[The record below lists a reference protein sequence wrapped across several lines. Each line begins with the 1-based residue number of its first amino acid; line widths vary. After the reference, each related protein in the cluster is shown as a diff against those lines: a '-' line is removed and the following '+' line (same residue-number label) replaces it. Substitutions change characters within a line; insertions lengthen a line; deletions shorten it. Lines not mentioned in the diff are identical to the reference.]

1 MRLARVSTP
10 LPVYAAARFLKFT
23 EDCRGNTPA
32 RQLYIR
38 KLRARCINRASA
50 SPGVFNKFCSPGIRF
65 RTMLHEY
72 SISIG
77 TSKLR
82 ANERNVDRN
91 KFIIAQGGT
100 SRGGGPINSRA
111 AMAKNFRIDQ
121 IVSIQNIA
129 TRYLFLRD
137 IYFFFLF
144 PPFFSFFPP
153 PSPLPFFI
161 IRFSCHEVRIK
172 KHRKR
177 FSFARELAMVCVH
190 ISNVYPGNE
199 RNFDVCYLHLL
210 CYFIAGSPVNTY
222 LSPIFKYLPTRWH
235 FSTVEERLQLISGTI
250 HRDKG

>member
-100 SRGGGPINSRA
+100 SHGGGPINSRA

-137 IYFFFLF
+137 IYFFSFSSFFLLF
-144 PPFFSFFPP
+144 PPSF
-153 PSPLPFFI
+153 SPLFFYYSLFVP
-161 IRFSCHEVRIK
+161 R
-172 KHRKR
+172 
-177 FSFARELAMVCVH
+177 
-190 ISNVYPGNE
+190 G
-199 RNFDVCYLHLL
+199 
-210 CYFIAGSPVNTY
+210 
-222 LSPIFKYLPTRWH
+222 
-235 FSTVEERLQLISGTI
+235 
-250 HRDKG
+250 